1 MKNSF
6 VIAGDITIIFL
17 KTILGESYE
26 TIIETDD
33 IERVME
39 FPRTWCAAKR
49 EYDSRVTVTGA
60 SGLHRWLMNPP
71 NGFHVDHIN
80 RNPLDNRRSNLR
92 ICTPTEN
99 YRNKSTNSNN
109 TSGAT
114 GVTRSLSKWKAFIRA
129 DGKNKYLGT
138 FENIEDAIIV
148 RREAEIKYFGEFRPM
163 GKDDQVGT
171 KC

>member
-1 MKNSF
+1 MKNCF

-49 EYDSRVTVTGA
+49 EYDSRVTV
-60 SGLHRWLMNPP
+60 SGLYKWLMNPP
-71 NGFHVDHIN
+71 NGMQVDHIN

-92 ICTPTEN
+92 ICTPAEN
-99 YRNKSTNSNN
+99 YRNRSTNSNN
-109 TSGAT
+109 TSGTT
-114 GVTRSLSKWKAFIRA
+114 GVTMNQGKWVAVIGVG
-129 DGKNKYLGT
+129 GKNKYLGT
-138 FENIEDAIIV
+138 FKNIKDAIAV
-148 RREAEIKYFGEFRPM
+148 RKEAEFKYFGEFRPM
-163 GKDDQVGT
+163 GKDDPVGIR
-171 KC
+171 C